1 MLDIP
6 QKRLVRSLMKTLL
19 AGSCAFALLG
29 NGAYAADLD
38 AVEQAVEPSPS
49 YPLIEGSFVFELE
62 SDGIFSD
69 DGDDEFVD
77 TFNTTEVALD
87 VRFNSI
93 FSLHTDITLEPVE
106 APNAGP
112 RALGDDIFFE
122 DHGFFFE
129 TLHLQADF
137 EHFSVY
143 GGKIN
148 PSFGSAWDVT
158 PGLYGV
164 DFAEDYEITERIGVG
179 GSYTFKTYNAGF
191 RFQTAGIGDFDD
203 EVGFVVG
210 AVQEV
215 ELNDDVTLTLNGE
228 VAYFEN
234 FDGGDAD
241 NLYATI
247 GAGITYGKWF
257 GDAAFS
263 VRDVSSNVGAN
274 DFTDLQFQ
282 AGIGREVFDK
292 ATLEVGY
299 RFLREED
306 NDSHTIGAI
315 FVYETDFKILRIMN
329 HKLTIAALAVLGT
342 ALVATTSHFA
352 LAKAPSAEAVLTH
365 YSDIALAAYQDSLTT
380 AEALDA
386 AIDALLKNPSAETLA
401 AARTTWVAARVPYQ
415 QTEPT

>member
-179 GSYTFKTYNAGF
+179 GSYTFKTASNGEHTINAATFFADTSGLSRSFGTNRGRTSEADGGASNTESFESFSVSIDGGEIEALPGFTYNAGF

-315 FVYETDFKILRIMN
+315 FVYETDFKILR
-329 HKLTIAALAVLGT
+329 
-342 ALVATTSHFA
+342 
-352 LAKAPSAEAVLTH
+352 P
-365 YSDIALAAYQDSLTT
+365 
-380 AEALDA
+380 
-386 AIDALLKNPSAETLA
+386 
-401 AARTTWVAARVPYQ
+401 
-415 QTEPT
+415 